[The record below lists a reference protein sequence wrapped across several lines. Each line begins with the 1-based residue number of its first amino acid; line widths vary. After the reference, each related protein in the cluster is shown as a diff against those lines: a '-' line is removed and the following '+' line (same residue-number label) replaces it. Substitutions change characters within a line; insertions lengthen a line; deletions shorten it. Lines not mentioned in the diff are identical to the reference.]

1 MRIRRMINKLLAG
14 IGYKIAKMGPGF
26 DSPYALYALYSYT
39 DESGAFDYAEYRKIQ
54 QEGNLRKIH
63 RTWATEENVE
73 FLAGY
78 IQDEIGAPTFGI
90 CHGTRRGEEQAWFRK
105 YLGCEVIGTEIS
117 DSAKDFPHT
126 VQWDFHEE
134 NPEWLNRA
142 DFVYSNSLDHSYD
155 PEGCLNT
162 WINSLRVGGLCIL
175 EHDHRDH
182 SPHTQNERDSFGVD
196 IVVMPYLIAVWGK
209 NRFFLKELID
219 APHGG
224 STRRFLIIERRK

>member
-1 MRIRRMINKLLAG
+1 MKIRKILNKFLAG
-14 IGYKIAKMGPGF
+14 RGYRITKTGPGF
-26 DSPYALYALYSYT
+26 DSLYALHDYK
-39 DESGAFDYAEYRKIQ
+39 DETEAFDYARYRKIQ
-54 QEGNLRKIH
+54 QEGNLRKIQQ
-63 RTWATEENVE
+63 TWAMEENIE

-78 IQDEIGAPTFGI
+78 IQGEIGKPEFGI
-90 CHGTRRGEEQAWFRK
+90 CHGTRRGEEQAWFRE

-155 PEGCLNT
+155 PEGCLST

-182 SPHTQNERDSFGVD
+182 SPNAQNELDPFGVD
-196 IVVMPYLIAVWGK
+196 IVVMPYLIAAWGK
-209 NRFFLKELID
+209 DRFFLKELID
-219 APHGG
+219 APHGTG
-224 STRRFLIIERRK
+224 RRFLIIQRRK